1 MASAGVTRPACQAGS
16 KAPRNAASRAMP
28 TMSPSSSQGTLY
40 IRPVLNCSKKS
51 TAKMLLERIKPS
63 TTPRILPMAPSRNDS
78 KRKAPWI
85 SRRLQPRAR
94 SMPIC
99 WRRSITA
106 RVPVMASAVT
116 PSSRVKPTTPSRT
129 LLRKMR
135 GPRICQMASSSTVLS
150 QPLSRKAEPSAKA
163 NARLSCPG
171 ATLK

>member
-63 TTPRILPMAPSRNDS
+63 TTPRILPMAPIRNDS

-85 SRRLQPRAR
+85 SRRLQTRAR
-94 SMPIC
+94 SRSEE
-99 WRRSITA
+99 RRVGEECRSRWAPYYLKKKIEFLFD
-106 RVPVMASAVT
+106 T
-116 PSSRVKPTTPSRT
+116 PFY
-129 LLRKMR
+129 
-135 GPRICQMASSSTVLS
+135 
-150 QPLSRKAEPSAKA
+150 
-163 NARLSCPG
+163 RLSAAKFEDVC
-171 ATLK
+171 TLVGFVVTAVISSHLLAALRPPA